1 VRNGEAMSTTD
12 TTRVDMKRAA
22 GVYRA
27 MAAFDRSITF
37 DPQLR
42 ELVKIRASILNG
54 CAFCVAMHTKQAR
67 EEGESERRLYAV
79 SVWHE
84 SPLFTERE
92 RAALA
97 LTDAVTDMAHGRGV
111 PDEVYERAAE
121 HFDEDELAQLIWAIA
136 AINTW
141 NRVAVTS
148 HMVFPEED

>member
-1 VRNGEAMSTTD
+1 MTTTTD
-12 TTRVDMKRAA
+12 TGRVDMGLARDA
-22 GVYRA
+22 YRA
-27 MAAFDRSITF
+27 MAAFDRSITL

-54 CAFCVAMHTKQAR
+54 CAFCVAMHTKAAR
-67 EEGESERRLYAV
+67 EAGESERRLYAL

-111 PDEVYERAAE
+111 PDEVYDRAAE
-121 HFDEDELAQLIWAIA
+121 HFEEEELAQLIWAIA
-136 AINTW
+136 AINVW

-148 HMVFPEED
+148 HMVFAEVD